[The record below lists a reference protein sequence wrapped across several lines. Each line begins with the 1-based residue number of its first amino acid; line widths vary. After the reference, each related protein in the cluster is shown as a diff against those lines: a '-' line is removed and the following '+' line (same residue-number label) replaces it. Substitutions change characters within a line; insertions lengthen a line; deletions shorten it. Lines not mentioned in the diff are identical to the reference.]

1 MKHYVCVTIGINQ
14 YQFLQ
19 PLSYAQRDA
28 EALNQFWA
36 EDAGFASDRCVLITD
51 TSPET
56 WDMPT
61 YPSRGN
67 LLDWMESICREQLQ
81 AEDTL
86 FCFFSGYGIHHKGQ
100 DYLIPIDGSPENL
113 EETAIPISLL
123 FKYLNNAPTDNILLL
138 LDINRTQGVQVG
150 DQIGGET
157 IALSE
162 KFRIPTILSCRPD
175 EVSRETS
182 SLRHGFFTAALLEGL
197 KSGKCQTLADLKSF
211 LGDRLPEL
219 TDQHLRPLQNPVFA
233 IATAEQA
240 QLRLKPEPAKAM
252 AAAGNHQSNSAVNST
267 FAPKQNGSHPSALPN
282 LKLSSP
288 FKTAPVSQ
296 PDPSENPTEPLNHDP
311 ASESSPEAADPSQK
325 TNEQPQEEIMSDR
338 SFFQQLII
346 WSGAIAVLLL
356 LGVFYTNRSLFV
368 GSQPSTTPSLPPM
381 ELSQPPTPE
390 TTDPTETEAL
400 TPPEAVVG
408 DDVPETPAPTPANG
422 EQLLQQARMIVQN
435 TSASR
440 LSQAIVQA
448 NQIPN
453 NDPLYPEAQLAIER
467 WSQMILDIAEG
478 RAAMGNWS
486 EAIAAA
492 SLVPETKR
500 PIYEQAQLQIQNWQQ
515 PLTQLREN
523 QAKIEAARSQIRPG
537 QASTYSNAIAAVST
551 IGPEELGYDQATEAI
566 ARWSGEIWKL
576 AQSRAQNNQFE
587 SAISAAVLIP
597 EGTPPYTAA
606 QQAIAQWRART
617 PNRNQTQN

>member
-28 EALNQFWA
+28 EALHQFWA
-36 EDAGFASDRCVLITD
+36 QDAGFASDRCVLITD
-51 TSPET
+51 TSPDM
-56 WDMPT
+56 WDLPT

-67 LLDWMESICREQLQ
+67 LLDWIESICREQLQ

-100 DYLIPIDGSPENL
+100 DYLMPIDGSPENL

-123 FKYLNNAPTDNILLL
+123 FKHLNNAPTDNILLL
-138 LDINRTQGVQVG
+138 LDINRTQGMQVS
-150 DQIGGET
+150 DQIGTET

-162 KFRIPTILSCRPD
+162 KFRIPTVLSCRPD

-182 SLRHGFFTAALLEGL
+182 SLRNGFFTAALLEGL
-197 KSGKCQTLADLKSF
+197 KSGKCKTLADLKSF
-211 LGDRLPEL
+211 LSDRLPEL
-219 TDQHLRPLQNPVFA
+219 TDQHLRPVQNPVFV
-233 IATAEQA
+233 ISTPQQA
-240 QLRLKPEPAKAM
+240 QLLLQPEPAKAM
-252 AAAGNHQSNSAVNST
+252 ATAGNHQSNGSLNST
-267 FAPKQNGSHPSALPN
+267 LAPLPNGINPSALPN

-288 FKTAPVSQ
+288 IASPPGGQ
-296 PDPSENPTEPLNHDP
+296 PYPSENPTESLNQ
-311 ASESSPEAADPSQK
+311 EQVCNSSPDAPDPSQK

-368 GSQPSTTPSLPPM
+368 GSQASTTPSLPPT

-408 DDVPETPAPTPANG
+408 DDTPVTPAPTPANA
-422 EQLLQQARMIVQN
+422 EQVLQQAKMMVQN

-448 NQIPN
+448 SQIPN
-453 NDPLYPEAQLAIER
+453 NDPLYPEAQLAIQR

-492 SLVPETKR
+492 SLVPEIQR

-515 PLTQLREN
+515 SLTQLREN
-523 QAKIEAARSQIRPG
+523 EAKIEAARSQIRPG
-537 QASTYSNAIAAVST
+537 QASTYSRAIAAVST
-551 IGPEELGYDQATEAI
+551 IGPGELGYDQATEAI

-576 AQSRAQNNQFE
+576 AQSRAQNNQFDA
-587 SAISAAVLIP
+587 AILAAVLIP
-597 EGTPPYTAA
+597 EGTPPYEAA
-606 QQAIAQWRART
+606 QQAIAQWKART
-617 PNRNQTQN
+617 QNQNRTRN